1 MTTQEI
7 ILDIGQKAEQIRQS
21 SESFLNAPA
30 RDAAI
35 QITAL
40 SGRLQIMNSTAIQ
53 ALLSIAK
60 ADTGASADDMR
71 LRAKAVLSSLNE
83 QFN

>member
-7 ILDIGQKAEQIRQS
+7 ILDIGAKAEQIRQS

-35 QITAL
+35 QITVM
-40 SGRLQIMNSTAIQ
+40 SGRLQVMNSTLIE
-53 ALLSIAK
+53 ALRHIGNAHP
-60 ADTGASADDMR
+60 DASADEMR
-71 LRAKAVLSSLNE
+71 LMANAALMAINE
-83 QFN
+83 